1 MVLSYG
7 ESQGARI
14 CVCAEFIFRS
24 RLERRTEAV
33 GDRANTVR
41 ENAIANADTG
51 ASAYSDVAID
61 QAWRA
66 AGEILNS

>member
-1 MVLSYG
+1 M
-7 ESQGARI
+7 
-14 CVCAEFIFRS
+14 
-24 RLERRTEAV
+24 

-66 AGEILNS
+66 VGEILKS